1 MDWIN
6 QIWVWILSAVGGLT
20 LSSIITA
27 ISVAFIKGK
36 IAKTIAKVNFEK
48 IEENAVNKGL
58 EKLKGV
64 TFKHEI
70 QPLVQSEIVKVN
82 ENAVKSLKNE
92 LKEIKAQYTH
102 QTLILEKLAA
112 YFDNSIV
119 SEAKKAEL
127 HQAIEEAKS
136 APLYVESVV
145 LEEKLKEEYKP
156 QVRASK
162 KEEIIVE
169 R

>member
-1 MDWIN
+1 MEWIN
-6 QIWVWILSAVGGLT
+6 QIWVWILGAVGGLT
-20 LSSIITA
+20 VGGIITA
-27 ISVAFIKGK
+27 ICVAFIKGK
-36 IAKTIAKVNFEK
+36 IAKMIAKVNFEK
-48 IEENAVNKGL
+48 IEEKAVNKGL
-58 EKLKGV
+58 EKIKGV

-70 QPLVQSEIVKVN
+70 QPLVQSEMVKVN
-82 ENAVKSLKNE
+82 ENAVKGLKNE

-102 QTLILEKLAA
+102 LVLINEKLAA

-127 HQAIEEAKS
+127 HEAIEDAKET
-136 APLYVESVV
+136 PLYVESVV

-156 QVRASK
+156 QQKAK
-162 KEEIIVE
+162 KTEEFIVE

>member
-1 MDWIN
+1 MEWIN
-6 QIWVWILSAVGGLT
+6 QIWVWILGGLSGVT
-20 LSSIITA
+20 LGGIITWLNSWNVSRSIHKTMKKYNPAKSQQDA
-27 ISVAFIKGK
+27 IDQ
-36 IAKTIAKVNFEK
+36 
-48 IEENAVNKGL
+48 GL
-58 EKLKGV
+58 EKIKGV

-92 LKEIKAQYTH
+92 LREIKAQYTH

-127 HQAIEEAKS
+127 HEAIEEAK
-136 APLYVESVV
+136 ATPLYVESVV

-156 QVRASK
+156 QPKAKK
-162 KEEIIVE
+162 KEDVIVE